1 MGAVQHTEQTLIEVA
16 IGEAKYEHVYRSL
29 VWRIPRLP
37 EKHHAAYKSHL
48 LKCRFDLSSFD
59 LMPES
64 FLPNCE
70 VEFTMP
76 LATISN
82 TVVRSISVEQHE
94 DSDRVEKFVRYVA
107 KCQYKVNTVK
117 YHISGT

>member
-107 KCQYKVNTVK
+107 KCQYKVNTVNPLK
-117 YHISGT
+117 